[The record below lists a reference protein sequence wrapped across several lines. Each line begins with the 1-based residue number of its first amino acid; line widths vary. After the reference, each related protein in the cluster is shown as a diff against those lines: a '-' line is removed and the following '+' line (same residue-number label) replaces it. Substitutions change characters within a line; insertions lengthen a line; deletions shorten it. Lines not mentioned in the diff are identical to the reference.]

1 MIGHVRSLF
10 LIAQAP
16 PPSGL
21 DALKG
26 MMVPMMIILGIMYF
40 MIIRPQQ
47 RKEKD
52 RRRMIDELKT
62 GTRVL
67 FGGGLLGTITNVKD
81 STFIIKIAD
90 NVKVEVARAAV
101 SRVLEKG
108 EKLSEQDSK

>member
-1 MIGHVRSLF
+1 MI
-10 LIAQAP
+10 
-16 PPSGL
+16 
-21 DALKG
+21 
-26 MMVPMMIILGIMYF
+26 PMMIILGIMYF

-67 FGGGLLGTITNVKD
+67 FGGGILGTITNVKE

-108 EKLSEQDSK
+108 EKVSEQDSK